1 MVENITIA
9 RPYAKAIFEIAR
21 DAACM
26 PVWSGVLSVLNAM
39 VQDPRIQCLIVD
51 KSVPQSILE
60 KTLLDL
66 CAQWLSLQAQ
76 NFLKLLIF
84 NRRLSL
90 LPDIL
95 RLYETMCL
103 ESQQRLQVRYETCT
117 VLTAAEKEKTTQ
129 ALSQYFHKTV
139 DLDDQIND
147 SLIGG
152 YRARVG
158 SVVIDASIVG
168 YLAYLKGA
176 NV

>member
-9 RPYAKAIFEIAR
+9 RPYAKAIFQIAR
-21 DAACM
+21 FAACM
-26 PVWSGVLSVLNAM
+26 PLWSGVLSVLSTM
-39 VQDPRIQCLIVD
+39 VQAPRIQCLIAD
-51 KSVPQSILE
+51 KSLPPSILE
-60 KTLLDL
+60 KALFDL
-66 CAQWLSLQAQ
+66 CGQWLNLEAQ
-76 NFLKLLIF
+76 NFLKLLIL

-117 VLTAAEKEKTTQ
+117 ALTASEKEKTIR

-139 DLDDQIND
+139 DLDDQTNE
-147 SLIGG
+147 SLLGG
-152 YRARVG
+152 YRAYAG
-158 SVVIDASIVG
+158 SVVIDASISG
-168 YLAYLKGA
+168 YLDYLKGA